1 MLLPHVGSTY
11 LQYSNPWFSHTLW
24 CSSGGKAHAFF
35 FLCNT
40 FFLFILYFIT
50 SIISQSKHC
59 FLPSTPSRNSSPH
72 SSSPK
77 SKRMPSKPGL
87 PTPWIFPGLGFSSP
101 TEARLRGP
109 LLFKCQWHRACP
121 CMLPDWWFSVWEKS
135 GVWVRWDCFSSYG
148 VSLLLWLLNISLI

>member
-1 MLLPHVGSTY
+1 MLNPLAVLILLRRPALIY
-11 LQYSNPWFSHTLW
+11 LSKLGIQCSSHTLAPPTYNIQILI
-24 CSSGGKAHAFF
+24 SHTPFDTPLVVKPMPFF
-35 FLCNT
+35 FLCNP

-72 SSSPK
+72 SSSPI

-87 PTPWIFPGLGFSSP
+87 PTPWVFPGLGFSSP

-121 CMLPDWWFSVWEKS
+121 CMLPDWWFSV
-135 GVWVRWDCFSSYG
+135 
-148 VSLLLWLLNISLI
+148 